1 MTSLPALRARCH
13 HGTWAVNAMTVQLSA
28 RVLHFFPCSFP
39 SAVVAVVGD
48 KFCDTT
54 FVLLSWRQWKGEEE
68 EEGEGGRRESGANEE
83 RHYTA
88 AVKTLVE
95 YIYSSRLRLRG
106 RARSEAAGGRQPTAR
121 DCVLLV
127 RGRRRSYFSLFMRV
141 SQRVKGVVIPNG
153 GRGRKGADWE
163 GEEQR
168 GKGEW
173 AKRSIIWN
181 QTNLISY
188 SEVLTMGKR
197 EVRKARD

>member
-1 MTSLPALRARCH
+1 MTARLDIPPGSPRPLPSWYMSCECDDSSVVSQSSTFLSLRRPLSDGGGQILRH
-13 HGTWAVNAMTVQLSA
+13 
-28 RVLHFFPCSFP
+28 
-39 SAVVAVVGD
+39 D
-48 KFCDTT
+48 FCAFELTT
-54 FVLLSWRQWKGEEE
+54 MEGRGEEEE
-68 EEGEGGRRESGANEE
+68 EEGEGRRRESGANEE

-153 GRGRKGADWE
+153 GRGRKGAD
-163 GEEQR
+163 
-168 GKGEW
+168 
-173 AKRSIIWN
+173 
-181 QTNLISY
+181 
-188 SEVLTMGKR
+188 
-197 EVRKARD
+197 

>member
-1 MTSLPALRARCH
+1 MKELLTARHDIPSCSPRPLPSWYMSCECDDSSVVSQSSTFLSLLLPLSGGGRGGGQILRH
-13 HGTWAVNAMTVQLSA
+13 
-28 RVLHFFPCSFP
+28 
-39 SAVVAVVGD
+39 D
-48 KFCDTT
+48 FCAFELTT
-54 FVLLSWRQWKGEEE
+54 MEGRGEEEE
-68 EEGEGGRRESGANEE
+68 EEGEGRRRESGANEE

-153 GRGRKGADWE
+153 GRGRKGAD
-163 GEEQR
+163 
-168 GKGEW
+168 
-173 AKRSIIWN
+173 
-181 QTNLISY
+181 
-188 SEVLTMGKR
+188 
-197 EVRKARD
+197 